1 MLQPTYQLAARWC
14 MLMLCRR
21 GVRGSRMSATVENYN
36 KHTGFFSHATRAGGT
51 HRGATA
57 RRQRCWR
64 RLRVGLQRL
73 DGGGPRQ

>member
-1 MLQPTYQLAARWC
+1 MLQPTYQLAEVHADA
-14 MLMLCRR
+14 LPG
-21 GVRGSRMSATVENYN
+21 GVRGSRMCATVENYN